1 MAISCQ
7 KCGRQYDLTLFEFG
21 RTINCACGERVG
33 FEHRI
38 NLAKD
43 EEIKFFADVNV
54 ARVVRWIRA
63 IGLDTAWE
71 DAIADKD
78 LVERAIKENRFVLT
92 LDKKLMRE
100 WSADNVLHLESE
112 KPFEQFREVVRR
124 FEIKKPKELFTRCLI
139 CNAVLRRA
147 NAEEVRENVQTF
159 YCCPK
164 CGKVYW
170 EGSHTKRMR
179 VVIEEVFGGQNQI

>member
-1 MAISCQ
+1 M
-7 KCGRQYDLTLFEFG
+7 
-21 RTINCACGERVG
+21 
-33 FEHRI
+33 
-38 NLAKD
+38 
-43 EEIKFFADVNV
+43 
-54 ARVVRWIRA
+54 
-63 IGLDTAWE
+63 
-71 DAIADKD
+71 
-78 LVERAIKENRFVLT
+78 T
-92 LDKKLMRE
+92 LDKKLTRE
-100 WSADNVLHLESE
+100 WSADNVLLLESE

-147 NAEEVRENVQTF
+147 NAEEVRANTPQKVRENVQTF